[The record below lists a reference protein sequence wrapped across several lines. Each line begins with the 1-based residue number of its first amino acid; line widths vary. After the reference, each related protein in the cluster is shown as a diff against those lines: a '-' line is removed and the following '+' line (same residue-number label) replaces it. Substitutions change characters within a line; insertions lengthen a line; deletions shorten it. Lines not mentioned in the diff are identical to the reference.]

1 MTDRRVTT
9 LVESHQ
15 GASALHRA
23 EVTVPRRSVL
33 EATARHHADDVRGGL
48 AALSV
53 GPMLLIAAGFVAV
66 ELIVAARYGYH
77 RDELYFLA
85 CAKHL
90 AWGYVD
96 QPPLVPAVAR
106 ISTALFG
113 SSAFALRAFPACAG
127 GVAVVL
133 TSLMARELGGRRHAQ
148 IIAALSAATSALVL
162 ATAHLLST
170 AAFDLMFWAAITL
183 LVLRLRRTGDARW
196 WLAVGAVAG
205 AGLLNKYNVAF
216 LIASLVG
223 GLVVTGGGRQLLNRW
238 AGFGAAIALAMVLPN
253 IIWNIGHHWAALS
266 MLRSLH
272 QENATLRSSLTFI
285 PALLLFVGP
294 VLAPIWIAGLRRLL
308 ADPVGRPFAVAFL
321 VLVAIDTAA
330 GAKPYYL
337 GGLFCVLFAAGGVA
351 AAERFAAWGRRGALF
366 RKAAWMVAGSA
377 VLLPLTL
384 PVLPVAAL
392 AKGSWEGELNKDLSA
407 TVGWDRV
414 AHQIGD
420 IVAALPPAQR
430 AGAVVFTEDYGA
442 AGAVDRFG
450 ARYGLR
456 GAVSGHNNYWWWG
469 PTAAADGATTVA
481 VNFDRAYLETLF
493 ATVTP
498 AGTVDTGHGV
508 WTEERGAPIYVCR
521 GQKLPWRQLWP
532 RARHYG

>member
-148 IIAALSAATSALVL
+148 IIAAERAA
-162 ATAHLLST
+162 
-170 AAFDLMFWAAITL
+170 MI
-183 LVLRLRRTGDARW
+183 
-196 WLAVGAVAG
+196 
-205 AGLLNKYNVAF
+205 
-216 LIASLVG
+216 
-223 GLVVTGGGRQLLNRW
+223 
-238 AGFGAAIALAMVLPN
+238 
-253 IIWNIGHHWAALS
+253 
-266 MLRSLH
+266 
-272 QENATLRSSLTFI
+272 
-285 PALLLFVGP
+285 
-294 VLAPIWIAGLRRLL
+294 
-308 ADPVGRPFAVAFL
+308 
-321 VLVAIDTAA
+321 
-330 GAKPYYL
+330 
-337 GGLFCVLFAAGGVA
+337 
-351 AAERFAAWGRRGALF
+351 
-366 RKAAWMVAGSA
+366 
-377 VLLPLTL
+377 
-384 PVLPVAAL
+384 
-392 AKGSWEGELNKDLSA
+392 
-407 TVGWDRV
+407 
-414 AHQIGD
+414 
-420 IVAALPPAQR
+420 
-430 AGAVVFTEDYGA
+430 
-442 AGAVDRFG
+442 
-450 ARYGLR
+450 
-456 GAVSGHNNYWWWG
+456 
-469 PTAAADGATTVA
+469 
-481 VNFDRAYLETLF
+481 
-493 ATVTP
+493 
-498 AGTVDTGHGV
+498 
-508 WTEERGAPIYVCR
+508 
-521 GQKLPWRQLWP
+521 
-532 RARHYG
+532 